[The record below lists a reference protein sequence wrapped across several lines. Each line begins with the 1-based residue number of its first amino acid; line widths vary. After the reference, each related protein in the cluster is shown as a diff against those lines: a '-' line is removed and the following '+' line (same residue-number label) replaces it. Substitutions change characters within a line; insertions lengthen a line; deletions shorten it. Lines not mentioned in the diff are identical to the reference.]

1 MSKLNIDNFGI
12 SGNCRGTQKGK
23 WWETVAR
30 YNKTTQ
36 KIVTIKNLD
45 GTTEVIKG
53 KSCLQKQIERD
64 IEDALAIEF
73 TERDRI
79 NFLNGLAQGEYN
91 GE

>member
-1 MSKLNIDNFGI
+1 
-12 SGNCRGTQKGK
+12 
-23 WWETVAR
+23 
-30 YNKTTQ
+30 
-36 KIVTIKNLD
+36 
-45 GTTEVIKG
+45 VIKG